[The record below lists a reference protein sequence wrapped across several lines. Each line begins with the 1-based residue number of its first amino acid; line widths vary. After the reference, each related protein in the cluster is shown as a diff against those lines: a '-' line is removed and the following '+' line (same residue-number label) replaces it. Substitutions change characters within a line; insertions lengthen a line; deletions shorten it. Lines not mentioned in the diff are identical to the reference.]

1 MRLDS
6 DILIDSALTH
16 THRRTHTR
24 TQTHSH
30 THTHT
35 CSQSQVWNGATEQR
49 TFFLVISP
57 AHLPP
62 IAPNSASERER
73 ERRDEL
79 LPPPASL
86 SRAFL

>member
-16 THRRTHTR
+16 TQTHTY
-24 TQTHSH
+24 THSDAL

-35 CSQSQVWNGATEQR
+35 THSQSQVWNGATEQR
-49 TFFLVISP
+49 TFFLVISQ

-62 IAPNSASERER
+62 IAPNSSSERER